1 MPSWKPASP
10 VRKRAASTTARARVA
25 RLASSATSRA
35 DCSRDAGTRATS
47 TAPTRG
53 ANRVAVSSTA
63 AAPGT
68 RGSWPEHQEGDDQHG
83 APEDAE
89 GVAADQAGL
98 EAPAAAGAVA
108 DQLGQAVDGAVD
120 TPLVDGPGQE
130 RGQGPAQVD
139 GEELVHLVD
148 VELLGQGPPGAGVAA
163 AQGQPV
169 DPPAVEQPRPHGP
182 DRGHQGGHRRQPER
196 PG

>member
-1 MPSWKPASP
+1 MRQEPAMASGLSTAVSRTRGRLTPKAGTHSAVMPSWKPASP
-10 VRKRAASTTARARVA
+10 VRKRAARATARTRAA
-25 RLASSATSRA
+25 RLATSATSRA

-63 AAPGT
+63 AAPGG

-98 EAPAAAGAVA
+98 DPPAGAGAVA

-120 TPLVDGPGQE
+120 APLVDGAGQE
-130 RGQGPAQVD
+130 GGEGATQGD
-139 GEELVHLVD
+139 GEELVH
-148 VELLGQGPPGAGVAA
+148 
-163 AQGQPV
+163 
-169 DPPAVEQPRPHGP
+169 
-182 DRGHQGGHRRQPER
+182 
-196 PG
+196 